1 MLQPIPAKAFAL
13 IPRLAS
19 DADGEVINTVR
30 AIERQLKTAGLD
42 WHDLVARLKAYAEPP
57 RKTKPPDDPASWGQ
71 MATWCAS
78 KGFGRLTPK
87 ELTFVNDMARRLV
100 FGGAPTERQATWLRA
115 IYAKLKG
122 N

>member
-19 DADGEVINTVR
+19 DADNEVVSTVR
-30 AIERQLKTAGLD
+30 LIERTLKASGLD
-42 WHDLVARLKAYAEPP
+42 WHDLVARLKAYAEPS
-57 RKTKPPDDPASWGQ
+57 RQTKPPDDPKSWGQ
-71 MATWCAS
+71 MAAWCAS
-78 KGFGRLTPK
+78 KGFGRLTLK
-87 ELTFVNDMARRLV
+87 ELTFVNDMSRRLV